1 MLRIFGRN
9 PFMLFYIVFV
19 YILVFSM
26 WWGYLLFSK
35 NTDAFVEKVE
45 LDKINF
51 MSSGSILKY
60 EETSSYLAL
69 LTKYQKQR
77 RMILG
82 EGLTFLILQII
93 GLLQVRR
100 VFAKEIELAAQQ
112 RNFLHSIT
120 HELKSPL
127 SSVKLSLQTLVK
139 RTLEP
144 EQKGKLINNAL
155 SDIERLESLVD
166 NILFAAKIERD
177 THGFSNEEIN
187 ISDLLHHISEK
198 FEHNKKEIK
207 IIPLIKERVYYHT
220 DLVGFTSV
228 VINLIENAIKYS
240 EPHTYIEVSLGDTDT
255 SIVLKVK
262 DQGYGIPDSEKK
274 NVFQKFYRVGSE
286 DTRKTKGTGLGLFI
300 VGRFVEIYKGK
311 IYLTDNQPHGSVF
324 VLTLPKTQ
332 D

>member
-1 MLRIFGRN
+1 
-9 PFMLFYIVFV
+9 
-19 YILVFSM
+19 M

-35 NTDAFVEKVE
+35 NTDAFIEKVE

-51 MSSGSILKY
+51 MASGSIMKY

-100 VFAKEIELAAQQ
+100 VFAKEIQLAAQQ

-127 SSVKLSLQTLVK
+127 SGVKLSLQTLIK
-139 RTLEP
+139 RTLDP
-144 EQKGKLINNAL
+144 EQKSKLINNAL
-155 SDIERLESLVD
+155 SDVERLESLVD

-187 ISDLLHHISEK
+187 ISDLLHHISDK
-198 FEHNKKEIK
+198 FNNNKKEIK
-207 IIPLIKERVYYHT
+207 ITTSIKDGVYYHT
-220 DLVGFTSV
+220 DMVGFTSV

-240 EPHTYIEVSLGDTDT
+240 EPQTKIEVSLDDTDA
-255 SIVLKVK
+255 SIILKVK
-262 DQGYGIPDSEKK
+262 DQGYGIPDNEKK

-311 IYLTDNQPHGSVF
+311 IYLMDNQPHGSVF
-324 VLTLPKTQ
+324 VLTLPKS
-332 D
+332 